1 MRAVIT
7 VIGKDMV
14 GILAKVSAVCAKEN
28 VNVTEVT
35 QSILQDLFA
44 MIMLVDLEKATV
56 PFNELVDQMTALD
69 GTGSISGFVRPCHA
83 RGYFQLHAQ
92 NLKRERN
99 GLLL

>member
-56 PFNELVDQMTALD
+56 PFNELVDQMTAL
-69 GTGSISGFVRPCHA
+69 GEQEG
-83 RGYFQLHAQ
+83 
-92 NLKRERN
+92 LKIHVMHEDIFN
-99 GLLL
+99 SMHTI